1 MAKTFVDIKI
11 VGMDDDASHK
21 PDHSSTLYNIV
32 LTLSATPPYEWADY
46 FNGRWERRMYMKKR
60 DAFVSRNQLTIYCI
74 PEELQMDH
82 MPELKKII
90 EETNKSYRQYRTSQ
104 KIEAERKKK
113 EKQAEKDTLD
123 SLKKTLKF

>member
-1 MAKTFVDIKI
+1 
-11 VGMDDDASHK
+11 
-21 PDHSSTLYNIV
+21 
-32 LTLSATPPYEWADY
+32 
-46 FNGRWERRMYMKKR
+46 MYMKKR

-82 MPELKKII
+82 LPELKKII

-104 KIEAERKKK
+104 KIEAERKKQ
-113 EKQAEKDTLD
+113 EKKAEKDALD